1 MPSFWNFLFAFSPK
15 YKWTQSKLFVSTNF
29 NKIRKIKPWYFQF
42 LKEKKLSNPVSSM
55 LRQTRSTKH
64 FFNDDIILLFFLASQ
79 KRSNR
84 KLLKDDLMVI
94 WIPKNF
100 TPVIILFF
108 ICCSKCRSAISN
120 FWTWENIGCGPVFK
134 VRARQERGKWS

>member
-42 LKEKKLSNPVSSM
+42 LKEKKLSYPVSCM
-55 LRQTRSTKH
+55 LRQKRSTKH

-79 KRSNR
+79 KRANR
-84 KLLKDDLMVI
+84 KLIKGDLMVI

-100 TPVIILFF
+100 TPVFF
-108 ICCSKCRSAISN
+108 SFLLLQQVQFSN
-120 FWTWENIGCGPVFK
+120 FKLLN
-134 VRARQERGKWS
+134 VRKQRLWPSV